1 MVYRKNNSPQP
12 NLLGGGDL
20 RKAARGTPLPK
31 RVRVGFIRGGSAQ
44 GLLCPNYCINPS
56 KLGAATLEAAFLTGL
71 TRPRFE
77 ANNVKR
83 KT

>member
-1 MVYRKNNSPQP
+1 M
-12 NLLGGGDL
+12 

-56 KLGAATLEAAFLTGL
+56 IAKLGAATLEAAFLTGL
-71 TRPRFE
+71 TRPHFE